1 MSIFPVA
8 FLLLLLISVLVA
20 GAIRPMRSGS
30 LLGSTVTPWH
40 RELLAKYSLYYGA
53 LDDAGKKRFE
63 RTVARLMHTKNW
75 QGVGMELEDEARV
88 MIAASAAQL
97 LFGLP
102 EVTLKNFGT
111 IQVHPNAYRA
121 DGADRWHQGEV
132 RPKSGVIKISWH
144 HFLHGYANMYDAH
157 NVALHEMAHALWFE
171 DMIPNGEHAFLDQR
185 KRAQWNAMAMTIM
198 ERIRMGQEVLF
209 RSYAGTNKEEFF
221 AVAVEYFFEQP
232 REFRYEHPELYGLMA
247 GLLRQDP
254 LAKHSGS
261 FSARQE

>member
-1 MSIFPVA
+1 MSF
-8 FLLLLLISVLVA
+8 FLLAFVLLLVITLLIA
-20 GAIRPMRSGS
+20 GAIRQRRSGS
-30 LLGSTVTPWH
+30 LLGPLVTPWH
-40 RELLAKYSLYYGA
+40 RELLSKYSLYYGA
-53 LDDAGKKRFE
+53 LDEAGKKRFE
-63 RTVARLMHTKNW
+63 RTVSRLIHSKKW
-75 QGVGMELEDEARV
+75 QGVGMELEDELRV

-111 IQVHPNAYRA
+111 IQVYPNAYRA
-121 DGADRWHQGEV
+121 DGGDRWHQGEV

-144 HFLHGYANMYDAH
+144 HFLHGYSNMYDAH

-185 KRAQWNAMAMTIM
+185 KRTQWNAMANTIM
-198 ERIRMGQEVLF
+198 ERIRNGQEILF
-209 RSYAGTNKEEFF
+209 RSYAGTNQEEFF

-232 REFRYEHPELYGLMA
+232 KEFRYEHPELYALMA

-254 LAKHSGS
+254 LATS
-261 FSARQE
+261 